1 MGASLPFPGT
11 CYPPRSERHQGGR
24 RIIGSW
30 PSFLDNLLIGLWEIS
45 GPRQIPGRHGCFP
58 WFTMRILGT
67 KIGFYP
73 VLQELV
79 LFKQLTEHCLASVS
93 PCLQWPGSSHSPDS
107 QNFPGNSMRWWAFQ
121 ALPRFLLGL
130 IYLGWAWK
138 AVRKGCPNT
147 ENHASDRLGLV
158 TTPQAGRVGV
168 YFWPQL
174 PLYLICW
181 DFPSTRGPRG
191 LEFQIPCCFP
201 SKLHLSLDATQT
213 STQPVWV

>member
-11 CYPPRSERHQGGR
+11 CYPPLSERHWGGR

-30 PSFLDNLLIGLWEIS
+30 PSVLDNLLIGLWEIS

-73 VLQELV
+73 VLQELG

-130 IYLGWAWK
+130 IYLRRAWK
-138 AVRKGCPNT
+138 TEKRMSQHRKPCLRQIGIGHDPT
-147 ENHASDRLGLV
+147 
-158 TTPQAGRVGV
+158 GRKSWG
-168 YFWPQL
+168 L
-174 PLYLICW
+174 PLTSAPLVPHLLRLSFHQRSQRSW
-181 DFPSTRGPRG
+181 
-191 LEFQIPCCFP
+191 IPD
-201 SKLHLSLDATQT
+201 SLLL
-213 STQPVWV
+213 P